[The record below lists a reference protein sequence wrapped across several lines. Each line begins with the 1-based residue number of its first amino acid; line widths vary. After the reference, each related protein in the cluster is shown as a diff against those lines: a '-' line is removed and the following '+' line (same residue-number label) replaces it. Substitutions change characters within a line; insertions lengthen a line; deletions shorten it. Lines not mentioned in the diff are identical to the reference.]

1 MMEIR
6 KPIWGKI
13 WLHILL
19 WFMYI
24 MIALLAS
31 CGTRKVNETTDKY
44 KESSSSKQEQV
55 GSREI
60 TSNVSINSSIS
71 QNNDKIDESQSRKVT
86 ELFNENGSLKSRIT
100 ELLNTKSVDKSII
113 VTNTVTKLKTRYIE
127 KWKILQIT
135 KNNKEI
141 IYRTRT
147 IDRNSSLAANIGG
160 YLGVIG
166 LLVIIGALLAFK
178 FLKKT

>member
-1 MMEIR
+1 MEMR
-6 KPIWGKI
+6 RPTRGKV
-13 WLHILL
+13 WLHVLL

-44 KESSSSKQEQV
+44 KESSSTKQEQS

-60 TSNVSINSSIS
+60 ASNVSINSSTT
-71 QNNDKIDESQSRKVT
+71 QNNDKLDESQSKKVT

-100 ELLNTKSVDKSII
+100 ELLNTKSVDKSTT
-113 VTNTVTKLKTRYIE
+113 VTNTVTKLKTRYVE
-127 KWKILQIT
+127 KWKILEIT

-147 IDRNSSLAANIGG
+147 VDRNSSLVANIGG
-160 YLGVIG
+160 YLGIIG
-166 LLVIIGALLAFK
+166 LVVIITAILAFK
-178 FLKKT
+178 FLKKLN